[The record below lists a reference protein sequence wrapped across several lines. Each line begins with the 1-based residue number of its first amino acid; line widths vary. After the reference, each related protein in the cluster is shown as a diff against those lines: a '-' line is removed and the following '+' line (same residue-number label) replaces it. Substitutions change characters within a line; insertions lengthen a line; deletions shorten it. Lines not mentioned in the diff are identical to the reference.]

1 MGIGTL
7 TIYNASAGSGKT
19 FSLTGIY
26 LLKLFASRY
35 NYRKILAVTFT
46 NKATAEMKSRILD
59 QLCALSSDL
68 PSEYLDMITR
78 ETGKDEKWV
87 RKEAGAIL
95 DAILHDFSRF
105 SVSTIDS
112 FFQKILRAFT
122 RETGL
127 NSGFSIE
134 LDHSLILD
142 SAVRETIASASE
154 NPMLRDWLTDFA
166 RSNIEDE
173 KGWNLRYEITRL
185 GQELFREKFKTLS
198 PGERAALSDKD
209 TLSKY
214 IRCMKDIT
222 SGFEKTLKDY
232 GKTCQDIFSNYGLS
246 DDMFFRKGKGVP
258 SYIRKLASGDTEGPS
273 ATARNTGDDPPRWST
288 GKMDP
293 QLENALRAGLETAVR
308 DSIAYFDSNIASYKS
323 ASAILSNIYSLGI
336 LSDVLQKVREITS
349 SENFFLL
356 SDAGEI
362 IYRIIAGDQ
371 IPFIYEKAG
380 NRYEYFMI
388 DEFQDTSVIQWNN
401 FKPLILNSMAEGNDN
416 LVVGDIKQSIYR
428 WRNSDWKILAE
439 VLGKVDDNRI
449 LSVPL
454 DTNWRSRENIIKF
467 NNALFTHLPG
477 ILDTVLPE
485 GNNGSG
491 LASLYSGAVQKDPG
505 KGSGGYV
512 RMEFVGGEDNNE
524 KTESVLEKLP
534 SVLEKLQ
541 DMGYSPSDTGIL
553 VRYNN
558 EGAAV
563 LKRMTDYA
571 AGCGPE
577 KRSVYNYNIVS
588 NDSLILSNSPVISFV
603 TSVLYY
609 INDTDDAIS
618 RAAMLRSYLQ
628 STGKGDIEK
637 CLLHPDLIGEEMNSY
652 FPEGYADFFGHLAR
666 LPLFEMTE
674 NIIGFFNLGS
684 YPGNFAYLN
693 CFQDLVLDFTGK
705 KNSELS
711 SFLEW
716 WENEGCK
723 KSVILP
729 ENQNATRVLTIHKS
743 KGLEFRAVVV
753 PFISWNLDHQ
763 AGNAPTLW
771 VKPDREPFNSVGIVP
786 VRYRKDLEKTI
797 FAKDY
802 NMERFSSHVDSL
814 NLLYV
819 AFTRA
824 RDVLWGFTPSG
835 AGDGS
840 IASLLEKTLSS
851 RAGDTDANVLLPGG
865 QFRNEDH
872 FFEFG
877 ELMSTEQKPVPGNKT
892 LIPSYHVSKG
902 LGSLRLKLHGE
913 NYFLPG
919 EEEKLMKINFGKL
932 MHEIFESVRTPADVE
947 GAVGKLVLEGE
958 LPASSEAEMISSI
971 RSLISGPVASDW
983 FREDNNVMT
992 EASILL
998 PSGSLRRPDRV
1009 IIRDD
1014 RIIVVDFKFGNE
1026 NPAHSTQVR
1035 QYRDLLKEMGYPA
1048 AEGFLWYV
1056 DHNRIITV

>member
-35 NYRKILAVTFT
+35 NYRRILAVTFT

-59 QLCALSSDL
+59 QLCALSSDQ
-68 PSEYLDMITR
+68 PSDYLDMITR
-78 ETGKDEKWV
+78 ETGKDEDWV

-154 NPMLRDWLTDFA
+154 NEILKNWLTDFA

-173 KGWNLRYEITRL
+173 KGWNLKYEITRL

-198 PGERAALSDKD
+198 TGEKAALSDKD
-209 TLSKY
+209 TLTKY
-214 IRCMKDIT
+214 IRNLKDIT
-222 SGFEKTLKDY
+222 SGFEETLRGF
-232 GKTCQDIFSNYGLS
+232 GKTCQKYFSDFGLT
-246 DDMFFRKGKGVP
+246 DGMFFMKGRGVP
-258 SYIRKLASGDTEGPS
+258 SWVKKLASGNADGPS
-273 ATARNTGDDPPRWST
+273 ATVRKTCDDPPTWCT

-293 QLENALRAGLETAVR
+293 RLENALRAGLEKTVR
-308 DSIAYFDSNIASYKS
+308 DSISWFDLNVTPYKT
-323 ASAILSNIYSLGI
+323 ASAILANIYSLGI

-349 SENFFLL
+349 TENFFLL

-380 NRYEYFMI
+380 NRYDYFMI
-388 DEFQDTSVIQWNN
+388 DEFQDTSVIQWSN
-401 FKPLILNSMAEGNDN
+401 FRPLIMNSMAEGNDN

-428 WRNSDWKILAE
+428 WRNSDWKILAD
-439 VLGKVDDNRI
+439 VLGEADKKRI

-467 NNALFTHLPG
+467 NNALFTLLPDILDKVLPG
-477 ILDTVLPE
+477 E
-485 GNNGSG
+485 NERCRFS
-491 LASLYSGAVQKDPG
+491 SLYSGAVQKDPG
-505 KGSGGYV
+505 KGKGGYV
-512 RMEFVGGEDNNE
+512 RMEFIEGEDNSE
-524 KTESVLEKLP
+524 KAESVLEKLP
-534 SVLEKLQ
+534 QVLEQLQ
-541 DMGYSPSDTGIL
+541 DMGYSPSETGIL
-553 VRYNN
+553 VRYNS
-558 EGAAV
+558 EGAMV

-571 AGCGPE
+571 AACEPAR
-577 KRSVYNYNIVS
+577 RSAYNYNIVS
-588 NDSLILSNSPVISFV
+588 NDSLILANSPVITFI
-603 TSVLYY
+603 TSVLYH
-609 INDTDDAIS
+609 INDGSDTIS

-628 STGKGDIEK
+628 ATGMGDVEK
-637 CLLHPDLIGEEMNSY
+637 IILHPELIGEEMNTY
-652 FPEGYADFFGHLAR
+652 FPDGYSGFLGRLAR

-674 NIIGFFNLGS
+674 NIIGFFDLGS
-684 YPGNFAYLN
+684 LPENVAYLN
-693 CFQDLVLDFTGK
+693 SFQDLVLDFTGR
-705 KNSELS
+705 KNSEPGA
-711 SFLEW
+711 FLEW
-716 WENEGCK
+716 WETEGRR

-729 ENQNATRVLTIHKS
+729 ENQDATRVLTIHKS
-743 KGLEFRAVVV
+743 KGLEFRAVIV

-763 AGNAPTLW
+763 GGKAPVLW
-771 VKPDREPFNSVGIVP
+771 VKPGSEPFNEMGMVP
-786 VRYRKDLEKTI
+786 VRYRKDLENTI
-797 FAKDY
+797 FSEDY
-802 NMERFSSHVDSL
+802 FQEKFSSHVDSL

-824 RDVLWGFTPSG
+824 RDVLWGFAPSG
-835 AGDGS
+835 AGEGS
-840 IASLLEKTLSS
+840 VASLLEKALA
-851 RAGDTDANVLLPGG
+851 RPAEDASARVLLPGG
-865 QFRNEDH
+865 QYHSEENI
-872 FFEFG
+872 FEFG
-877 ELMSTEQKPVPGNKT
+877 ELEGTEPAAVHEKVT
-892 LIPSYHVSKG
+892 LRPAYHVSKG

-919 EEEKLMKINFGKL
+919 DEEKVMKINHGRL
-932 MHEIFESVRTPADVE
+932 MHEIFESVRAPGDVE
-947 GAVGKLVLEGE
+947 EAVGMLVLEGK
-958 LPASSEAEMISSI
+958 LPAVTAPEMISGI
-971 RSLISGPVASDW
+971 KTLIAGPVVSDW
-983 FREDNNVMT
+983 FREADRVMT

-998 PSGSLRRPDRV
+998 PSGRIKRPDRV
-1009 IIRDD
+1009 ILRDD
-1014 RIIVVDFKFGNE
+1014 RITVVDFKFGTE
-1026 NPAHSTQVR
+1026 NPSHLSQVR
-1035 QYRDLLKEMGYPA
+1035 EYMDLLTRMGYP
-1048 AEGFLWYV
+1048 ETDGFLWYV
-1056 DHNRIITV
+1056 DQNKIVTV

>member
-46 NKATAEMKSRILD
+46 NKATAGMKSGILD
-59 QLCALSSDL
+59 QLFSLSTGL
-68 PSEYLDMITR
+68 PSDYLERIMD

-95 DAILHDFSRF
+95 DAILQDFSRF

-127 NSGFSIE
+127 NPGFSIE

-142 SAVRETIASASE
+142 AAVRETIASASE
-154 NPMLRDWLTDFA
+154 NSMLRKWLTDFA

-198 PGERAALSDKD
+198 PEERATLSDKD
-209 TLSKY
+209 LLARYIVNLKKITAVFENTLVS
-214 IRCMKDIT
+214 
-222 SGFEKTLKDY
+222 F
-232 GKTCQDIFSNYGLS
+232 GKTCMDLFSAYSLS
-246 DDMFFRKGKGVP
+246 DDMFFMKGKGVP
-258 SYIRKLASGDTEGPS
+258 SYVRKLMSGDTEGPS
-273 ATARNTGDDPPRWST
+273 VTVRKTGDDPPRWST
-288 GKMDP
+288 GNMDP
-293 QLENALRAGLETAVR
+293 QLGRALGAGLGDAVR
-308 DSIAYFDSNIASYKS
+308 DSIQYYDANITSYKS
-323 ASAILSNIYSLGI
+323 AAAILSNIYSLGI

-349 SENFFLL
+349 TENFFLL

-362 IYRIIAGDQ
+362 IYRIISGDQ

-388 DEFQDTSVIQWNN
+388 DEFQDTSVIQWSN
-401 FKPLILNSMAEGNDN
+401 FRPLIINSMAEGNDN

-428 WRNSDWKILAE
+428 WRNSDWTILAGILGE
-439 VLGKVDDNRI
+439 VDNERI

-454 DTNWRSRENIIKF
+454 HTNWRSRENIIKF
-467 NNALFTHLPG
+467 NNALFTLLPG
-477 ILDTVLPE
+477 ILDTALPE
-485 GNNGSG
+485 GNDAGF
-491 LASLYSGAVQKDPG
+491 ASLYSGAVQKDPG
-505 KGSGGYV
+505 KGGGGYV
-512 RMEFVGGEDNNE
+512 RMEFIEGDDSDE
-524 KTESVLEKLP
+524 KTGKILENLP
-534 SVLEKLQ
+534 SVLEQLQ

-553 VRYNN
+553 VRYNH
-558 EGAAV
+558 EGASV

-571 AGCGPE
+571 NTCSPE
-577 KRSVYNYNIVS
+577 RKALYNYNIVS
-588 NDSLILSNSPVISFV
+588 NDSLILSNSPAISFII
-603 TSVLYY
+603 SVLRYM
-609 INDTDDAIS
+609 NNPDDMIS
-618 RAAMLRSYLQ
+618 RAAMLRCYLQ
-628 STGKGDIEK
+628 STGKRDVEK
-637 CLLHPDLIGEEMNSY
+637 LILHPGLIGKEMNTF
-652 FPEGYADFFGHLAR
+652 FPEGYDDFLGHLTR

-674 NIIGFFNLGS
+674 NVIGFFNLGS
-684 YPGNFAYLN
+684 FTENVAYLN

-716 WENEGCK
+716 WENEGNR

-743 KGLEFRAVVV
+743 KGLEFRAVIV

-771 VKPDREPFNSVGIVP
+771 VKPDREPFNAIGIVP
-786 VRYRKDLEKTI
+786 VRYRKDLGNTI
-797 FAKDY
+797 FAEDY
-802 NMERFSSHVDSL
+802 RKEKFSAHVDSL

-824 RDVLWGFTPSG
+824 RDVLWGFAPSG
-835 AGDGS
+835 TGEGS
-840 IASLLEKTLSS
+840 IASLLEKSLGSAPGEA
-851 RAGDTDANVLLPGG
+851 AGDALLQGG
-865 QFRNEDH
+865 IYRKQEKL
-872 FFEFG
+872 FEFG
-877 ELMSTEQKPVPGNKT
+877 QLIKTEPKDEPVNLPLKS
-892 LIPSYHVSKG
+892 SYNVSKG

-919 EEEKLMKINFGKL
+919 EEEKLRKINYGKL
-932 MHEIFESVRTPADVE
+932 MHEVFESVRAPGDVE
-947 GAVGKLVLEGE
+947 GAVEKLVLEGK
-958 LPASSEAEMISSI
+958 LPAASEAEMISTI
-971 RSLISGPVASDW
+971 RTLIAGPLVSEW
-983 FREDNNVMT
+983 FSEDNEVMT

-998 PSGSLRRPDRV
+998 PSGSIRRPDR
-1009 IIRDD
+1009 IILRDGM
-1014 RIIVVDFKFGNE
+1014 IIVIDFKFGKE
-1026 NPAHSTQVR
+1026 NPAHSAQVR
-1035 QYRDLLKEMGYPA
+1035 QYKDLLGEMGYSV

-1056 DHNRIITV
+1056 DQNRILTV